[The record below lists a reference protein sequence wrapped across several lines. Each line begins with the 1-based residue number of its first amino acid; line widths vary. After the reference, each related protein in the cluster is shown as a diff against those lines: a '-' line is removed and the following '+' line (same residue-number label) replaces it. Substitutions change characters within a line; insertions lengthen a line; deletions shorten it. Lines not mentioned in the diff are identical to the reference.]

1 MEKAAKPDWGG
12 PATLQKEGTSTST
25 SGVLPLVPETRW
37 KWQQARTAHHWHCT
51 SKQCLPC
58 FLKPPPCNCFYSQ
71 DKLHPK
77 LHTETPSQISPLYL
91 LTKQNQTVNTN
102 FSLYFWMN
110 LFISV
115 NYYLETSYP
124 KKQAL
129 LLFNHITAYRQLLW
143 DSSLF
148 TVESRITLI
157 LNNQKHCE
165 DSTQSMLFPSPEE
178 HIKQKTSVKKHS

>member
-77 LHTETPSQISPLYL
+77 LHTETPSQISHYTFWQNRTRPLIPTSL
-91 LTKQNQTVNTN
+91 CIFEWIFFFLSVWTITLKLVTQRNK
-102 FSLYFWMN
+102 LYFF
-110 LFISV
+110 LIILLPTDS
-115 NYYLETSYP
+115 YYGTLPS
-124 KKQAL
+124 L
-129 LLFNHITAYRQLLW
+129 L
-143 DSSLF
+143 
-148 TVESRITLI
+148 
-157 LNNQKHCE
+157 
-165 DSTQSMLFPSPEE
+165 
-178 HIKQKTSVKKHS
+178 

>member
-37 KWQQARTAHHWHCT
+37 KWQQARTAHHWHCI

-110 LFISV
+110 LLFLSV
-115 NYYLETSYP
+115 WT
-124 KKQAL
+124 
-129 LLFNHITAYRQLLW
+129 
-143 DSSLF
+143 
-148 TVESRITLI
+148 ITLKLVTQRNKLYFFLII
-157 LNNQKHCE
+157 LLPT
-165 DSTQSMLFPSPEE
+165 DSYYGTLPSLL
-178 HIKQKTSVKKHS
+178 